1 MSADACSAE
10 ELDDPTYP
18 TTLAGSHERIDQLT
32 EALETREVIAQAKGI
47 IMAKEAC
54 DAEEAFAVLRRISQ
68 HTHRKLRDVAAEI
81 VISVN
86 HNADGN
92 GVATPRSDPLTD

>member
-10 ELDDPTYP
+10 ELDDPTHP

-47 IMAKEAC
+47 IMAKESC
-54 DAEEAFAVLRRISQ
+54 GAEEAFAILRRISQ

-81 VISVN
+81 VGSVN
-86 HNADGN
+86 HNAHCDGA
-92 GVATPRSDPLTD
+92 ATGRGQ